1 MLNGLIG
8 LVVLVLYI
16 FGTYNVITS
25 SVDTPKKLG
34 WTVLIWL
41 VPVIGFIIWAI
52 LGPRG
57 KKLF

>member
-8 LVVLVLYI
+8 LVVLVLYV

-25 SVDTPKKLG
+25 PVDTPKKLG
-34 WTVLIWL
+34 WIVLIWL
-41 VPVIGFIIWAI
+41 IPVVGFIIWAI